1 MSASAPSSRARPGA
15 GRSPERRAQILD
27 AAERAFAASGFH
39 AASMDAIAD
48 AVGVGKPVLYRHFGS
63 KEGLYGASLERAG
76 QQLVERLAA
85 VARQP
90 GPREQLESGVL
101 AFLGYVEEH
110 REAWLVLHREASGA
124 AAPGRRLVELQAR
137 MAATVA
143 GLVEREPTVATE
155 ALAHAMVGAGEALAT
170 FWVQHPQLTR
180 TDVATQLTDLLWPAL
195 ERHRARSSAAPGG
208 APAARQATTRQPA
221 AL

>member
-1 MSASAPSSRARPGA
+1 MPAPAPASPARSRPG
-15 GRSPERRAQILD
+15 RDPERRAQILD

-39 AASMDAIAD
+39 AASMDAIAQ

-85 VARQP
+85 VAGQP
-90 GPREQLESGVL
+90 GPREQLEAGVV
-101 AFLGYVEEH
+101 AFLGFVEEH
-110 REAWLVLHREASGA
+110 REAWLVLHHEASGA
-124 AAPGRRLVELQAR
+124 AAPGRRLVELQER

-155 ALAHAMVGAGEALAT
+155 ALARAMVGAGEALAT
-170 FWVQHPQLTR
+170 FWVGHPQLTR
-180 TDVATQLTDLLWPAL
+180 DEVATLLTELHRPAL
-195 ERHRARSSAAPGG
+195 ERHRARSASGQGRVPAPG
-208 APAARQATTRQPA
+208 
-221 AL
+221 

>member
-1 MSASAPSSRARPGA
+1 MPTHAHTSLARPRT
-15 GRSPERRAQILD
+15 GRDPERRAQIL
-27 AAERAFAASGFH
+27 APAERAFAASGFH

-124 AAPGRRLVELQAR
+124 AAPGRRLVELQER

-143 GLVEREPTVATE
+143 RLVEREPSVATE
-155 ALAHAMVGAGEALAT
+155 ALAHAMVGAGDALAT
-170 FWVQHPQLTR
+170 FWVGHPQLAR
-180 TDVATQLTDLLWPAL
+180 REVATQLTELLWPAL
-195 ERHRARSSAAPGG
+195 ARHRARSAPAPGPVR
-208 APAARQATTRQPA
+208 A
-221 AL
+221 